1 MKLDAEL
8 LTDKERIIFALRA
21 LYREAGYTLFKM
33 SKFEEYD
40 LYARNKDFLISE
52 NVLTFTD
59 AGGALMALKPDVT
72 LSIVR
77 AFRDGPGTVR
87 KLCYNENVYRTAGHG
102 GPFREL
108 TQAGLECIGAVG
120 DAEIAETLELALTS
134 LRCAAG
140 ETPCALSVS
149 HLGILRE
156 KLDGLLL
163 PEEKRDAALR
173 CVQQKNAHE
182 LESLCAGEADAEAV
196 EAVKRLLRLS
206 GPARDILPELDKLCR
221 GGAAAAVELLRRVT
235 AGLDGNVNIDFS
247 IAGNL
252 KYYNGIVFNGY
263 VEGVPAAVL
272 SGGQYDQLLRKL
284 GRDSRAIGFA
294 VYVDL
299 LERLSGTEA
308 DEA

>member
-1 MKLDAEL
+1 MKLDTEI
-8 LTDKERIIFALRA
+8 LTEEERIIFSLRA
-21 LYREAGYTLFKM
+21 LYRAAGYTLFKM

-52 NVLTFTD
+52 NVITFTD

-77 AFRDGPGTVR
+77 ASRDKPGTVR
-87 KLCYNENVYRTAGHG
+87 KLCYNENVYRPAGHG

-108 TQAGLECIGAVG
+108 TQVGLECIGAVG
-120 DAEIAETLELALTS
+120 EAEIAETLALALAS
-134 LRCAAG
+134 LRCIAG
-140 ETPCALSVS
+140 ETPCALKVS

-156 KLDGLLL
+156 KLDRLKL
-163 PEEKRDAALR
+163 PEEKRGAALR

-182 LESLCAGEADAEAV
+182 LEALCAGEADAAAV

-206 GPARDILPELDKLCR
+206 GPARDVLPELETLCQND
-221 GGAAAAVELLRRVT
+221 AAIEQLRFVA

-252 KYYNGIVFNGY
+252 KYYNGVVFNGY
-263 VEGVPAAVL
+263 IEGVPAAVL

-299 LERLSGTEA
+299 LERLEVAGA
-308 DEA
+308 